1 MEKSYSKLII
11 CFAGYLLLAFSLLPA
26 PAHALMPYTRSPLLD
41 LVFPSEDPFR
51 ILEHSPLT
59 IPKAAESL
67 ALARAD
73 WKETG
78 KEHVI
83 SLDVPG
89 MKRED
94 VKIEVEENRVL
105 RISGERKAEEEE
117 VGGEKWHRAERAAG
131 RFWRQFRLPGN
142 ADLEQIEARLEDG
155 VLKIT
160 VPKVAEE
167 KKKQAKV
174 IDIAGDSAASGG
186 DIKATKAEL

>member
-1 MEKSYSKLII
+1 MEKSSKMII
-11 CFAGYLLLAFSLLPA
+11 CFAGYLLLLAASFLPA
-26 PAHALMPYTRSPLLD
+26 PAHALMPYARSPLLD
-41 LVFPSEDPFR
+41 QVFPSEDPFR
-51 ILEHSPLT
+51 ILEQSPLT

-89 MKRED
+89 MRRED
-94 VKIEVEENRVL
+94 VRIEVEENKVL
-105 RISGERKAEEEE
+105 RVSGDRKAEEEVE
-117 VGGEKWHRAERAAG
+117 GEKWHWAERAAG

-142 ADLEQIEARLEDG
+142 ADLDRIKARLEDG
-155 VLKIT
+155 VLKIK

-186 DIKATKAEL
+186 YIKATKADI